1 MKQKL
6 RIIIVLLVLI
16 ISKSFSQGRQEWG
29 TKFDYNLNVEED
41 AKVILADNYNH
52 YLFTIANK
60 HGMMPQHDIII
71 RKFDQ
76 KNKLVNTFKQNFPNK
91 DTYTLY
97 NYLGSYELGKD
108 RIVVFIDSYSNK
120 TKKKEIHRII
130 FDKTTDTF
138 ITTLI
143 VGYTFESL
151 SKSGTAFVT
160 ASQNG
165 RYYGVVYTKF
175 SNKKIEANHCL

>member
-1 MKQKL
+1 MKKQL
-6 RIIIVLLVLI
+6 RIITVLLVLI
-16 ISKSFSQGRQEWG
+16 LSKSFSQGKQEWG
-29 TKFDYNLNVEED
+29 SKFDYNLKVEED

-52 YLFTIANK
+52 YLFSIANK
-60 HGMMPQHDIII
+60 HGMMSQHDIII

-97 NYLGSYELGKD
+97 NYLGSFELDKN

-120 TKKKEIHRII
+120 TKKKDIHRVI
-130 FDKTTDTF
+130 FDKTTETF
-138 ITTLI
+138 TSTLI
-143 VGYTFESL
+143 VGYTFESI

-165 RYYGVVYTKF
+165 RYYSVVYTKF
-175 SNKKIEANHCL
+175 